1 MNRINIFLTYDNIYE
16 INKDNII
23 LLYQENDYLYKI
35 FYNRNTKKS
44 KIYKIN
50 DRYLSI
56 ERIHR
61 NNIIKLFKTPD
72 LFNVIQSFTSENR
85 IINFDNFPY
94 CSPINLNFDNRLRIY
109 FDADDILEIDDI
121 KMIFKISFNIYGD
134 IYLNVNY
141 HNMSRQMYSEPINM
155 KQEFKLHRNL
165 RCYRAILC
173 PKALVWIHYL
183 NSLSKIMELN
193 QNDFKK
199 IIIQMLKSDSD
210 FLTHDYIEE
219 IEYESDEE

>member
-1 MNRINIFLTYDNIYE
+1 MNKINIFLTYDNIYE

-121 KMIFKISFNIYGD
+121 KMIFKISFNMYGN

-155 KQEFKLHRNL
+155 EQEVKLHRNL

>member
-1 MNRINIFLTYDNIYE
+1 MNKINIFLTYDNIYE

-61 NNIIKLFKTPD
+61 NNIIKLFKTLD

-85 IINFDNFPY
+85 IINFDNSPY